1 MNLYLLIL
9 VNITCALMVHG
20 VSFYLKDMRPPRGTT
35 FVAYSLIIVQLYH
48 TMGAVEFP
56 ILSRVDIIIYD
67 VLSVLPWI
75 GIVER
80 GDKKYIMVFFA
91 LNIPLTALLVA

>member
-1 MNLYLLIL
+1 
-9 VNITCALMVHG
+9 
-20 VSFYLKDMRPPRGTT
+20 
-35 FVAYSLIIVQLYH
+35 
-48 TMGAVEFP
+48 MGAVEFP